1 MSRLLRTAPLLFEA
15 LPALARTVPWTPL
28 AHVPTEVE
36 PCTPLREWLGPACER
51 VFMKRDDL
59 ISPLYGGNKVRRYEY
74 VLADARAR
82 GATRIVTAGG
92 IASTQVTATALF
104 GRELGFR
111 VTAVLFDQPVTPFAR
126 TQLKGFADSGADLVY
141 GGGYVRTAWSTW
153 RALSKEPSSYL
164 ILPGA
169 PHPLANLGYVD
180 AMLELAGQVARGE
193 ASRPDLIV
201 LPTGSSGTLAAL
213 ALGCAHLGWSTEVI
227 GVRITSA
234 FACNRATIRV
244 IAGATDRFLAAR
256 DKGWRPMRGRLRYSL
271 YGAALGPGYG
281 FATPEAEVGVKMV
294 EALTGAPGEVTYSG
308 KALAALRVIAKDP
321 RHEGKTILLWN
332 TLSTAR
338 PMLSPDASAKVP
350 AELQWVLDSAP
361 ERVTGRREGAK

>member
-1 MSRLLRTAPLLFEA
+1 MGRTLRSAPLLFEA
-15 LPALARTVPWTPL
+15 FPGLAASVPFLPL
-28 AHVPTEVE
+28 AEVPTAVD
-36 PCTPLREWLGPACER
+36 PCTALREWLGPACER

-59 ISPLYGGNKVRRYEY
+59 ISPLYGGNKVRRYEF

-92 IASTQVTATALF
+92 IASTQVMATALF

-126 TQLKGFADSGADLVY
+126 AQLLGFADSGADLVY
-141 GGGYVRTAWSTW
+141 GGGYLRTAWRTW
-153 RALSKEPSSYL
+153 RALAKEPQSYL

-169 PHPLANLGYVD
+169 PNPLANLGYVD

-193 ASRPDLIV
+193 APRPDLIV

-213 ALGCAHLGWSTEVI
+213 ALGCAHLGWTTEVV

-234 FACNRATIRV
+234 LACNRATIRV

-256 DKGWRPMRGRLRYSL
+256 DRGWRPMRGRLRYSL

-308 KALAALRVIAKDP
+308 KALAALRVIAKEP
-321 RHEGKTILLWN
+321 RHEGKTVLLWN

-338 PMLSPDASAKVP
+338 PTLSSDASAKVP
-350 AELQWVLDSAP
+350 AALRWVLYDDLP
-361 ERVTGRREGAK
+361 